1 MTAPKDES
9 VSLVKTWLQNEMP
22 SGKISMT
29 GDYITVEGTVDAI
42 EKLLNT
48 KYSSYSKLLTFLVF
62 CIRVSNNPVE
72 QSTKR
77 QRHAPCEHWSTVFPL
92 P

>member
-9 VSLVKTWLQNEMP
+9 VSLVKTWLKNEMP

-48 KYSSYSKLLTFLVF
+48 KYSSYSK
-62 CIRVSNNPVE
+62 
-72 QSTKR
+72 
-77 QRHAPCEHWSTVFPL
+77 
-92 P
+92 

>member
-48 KYSSYSKLLTFLVF
+48 KYSSYSKSMTFLVL
-62 CIRVSNNPVE
+62 CIRMSADI
-72 QSTKR
+72 
-77 QRHAPCEHWSTVFPL
+77 H
-92 P
+92 

>member
-48 KYSSYSKLLTFLVF
+48 KYSSYSK
-62 CIRVSNNPVE
+62 
-72 QSTKR
+72 
-77 QRHAPCEHWSTVFPL
+77 
-92 P
+92 

>member
-22 SGKISMT
+22 SGKISVT

-48 KYSSYSKLLTFLVF
+48 NYSSYSKLMIFPHLLYKN
-62 CIRVSNNPVE
+62 VS
-72 QSTKR
+72 
-77 QRHAPCEHWSTVFPL
+77 
-92 P
+92 

>member
-9 VSLVKTWLQNEMP
+9 VSLVKSWLQNEMP

-48 KYSSYSKLLTFLVF
+48 KYSSYSKLMTFILL
-62 CIRVSNNPVE
+62 CTRVSADIHE
-72 QSTKR
+72 QSTRR

>member
-22 SGKISMT
+22 SGKISMN

-48 KYSSYSKLLTFLVF
+48 KYSSYSKSMTFLVL
-62 CIRVSNNPVE
+62 CIRMSADI
-72 QSTKR
+72 
-77 QRHAPCEHWSTVFPL
+77 H
-92 P
+92 

>member
-22 SGKISMT
+22 SGKISVT

-48 KYSSYSKLLTFLVF
+48 RYSSYGKQMTFFV
-62 CIRVSNNPVE
+62 
-72 QSTKR
+72 
-77 QRHAPCEHWSTVFPL
+77 L